1 MTKEELIKTIKDEVS
16 KNGEVHFAVELYDG
30 YGNFVQNG
38 MFTEDYVIRDING
51 MQVKE
56 TYEEI
61 DEDVLNNCYDSRV
74 TFETLFANAR
84 LNTHNDHFIMVNLLE
99 QILEAKIG
107 KDSAD
112 LNFDEYGNHYDHI
125 QWKNGEYCVMIRYYC
140 SNGDEDFCS
149 EPLSN
154 LSIETLTTIFNQ
166 FYR

>member
-38 MFTEDYVIRDING
+38 MFTEDYIIRDING

-112 LNFDEYGNHYDHI
+112 LNFTEYGNHYTKVFFNANQYH
-125 QWKNGEYCVMIRYYC
+125 VLIRYYHED
-140 SNGDEDFCS
+140 GMEDFAR
-149 EPLSN
+149 EPISS